1 MASDWSIIE
10 QEMIQAAEAV
20 VSGAWPAIAGGATAA
35 IKALS
40 TVAQAVAASTDMTD
54 DEKKQLLVEYQQSLR
69 NTMTAYAS
77 ITFAV
82 AQNAVNAAITVLIK
96 AVPALAG
103 FV

>member
-1 MASDWSIIE
+1 MATDWSTIE
-10 QEMIQAAEAV
+10 QNMIKAAEAV
-20 VSGAWPAIAGGATAA
+20 FSGAWPSIASGAAAA

-40 TVAQAVAASTDMTD
+40 TVAQEIVTSTDMSVD
-54 DEKKQLLVEYQQSLR
+54 VKKQLMSEYQQSLQ

-77 ITFAV
+77 ITETI
-82 AQNAVNAAITVLIK
+82 AQNAVSAAITVLVE